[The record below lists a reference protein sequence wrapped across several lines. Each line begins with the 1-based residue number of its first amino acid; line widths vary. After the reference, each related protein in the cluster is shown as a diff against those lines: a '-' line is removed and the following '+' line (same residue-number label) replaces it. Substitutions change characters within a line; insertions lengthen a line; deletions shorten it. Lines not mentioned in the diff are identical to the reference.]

1 MRLEIDVLRLKYP
14 LLEDTQ
20 SSVIHMHLKNGLE
33 STNIRKGRY
42 LLARS
47 AAVSISTC
55 ESELPFCGHMHLP
68 KMGKCIL
75 ISFFS
80 FSFFAT

>member
-20 SSVIHMHLKNGLE
+20 SPIIHRHLKNGLE
-33 STNIRKGRY
+33 STYIRKDRY

-55 ESELPFCGHMHLP
+55 ESELPFCGHIDSP
-68 KMGKCIL
+68 KIGESSLNNL
-75 ISFFS
+75 II
-80 FSFFAT
+80 